1 MSKPSTPDAYYASLD
16 PPMADIAR
24 AVRDHVMARAPHLSV
39 KLAWGF
45 PCYAGNE
52 RVFSII
58 AHKAHVNLQL
68 WSGARLAESSPRI
81 EGTGKQLRH
90 VKLATPDQLDA
101 ELDAILDAA
110 VELDRMSP
118 EKVR

>member
-1 MSKPSTPDAYYASLD
+1 MSKPSTLDAYFASID
-16 PPMADIAR
+16 QPMANIAC
-24 AVRDHVMARAPHLSV
+24 AVRDRVMERAPHLRA
-39 KLAWGF
+39 KLGWGF

-68 WSGARLAESSPRI
+68 WSGARLVENGQRI
-81 EGTGKQLRH
+81 EGTGRQLRH
-90 VKLATPDQLDA
+90 VKLATLDELDA
-101 ELDAILDAA
+101 ELDAIIDAA

>member
-1 MSKPSTPDAYYASLD
+1 
-16 PPMADIAR
+16 
-24 AVRDHVMARAPHLSV
+24 MARAPHLSV

-45 PCYAGNE
+45 PCYVGNE
-52 RVFSII
+52 RVFSVI

-68 WSGARLAESSPRI
+68 WSGARLAESNPRI
-81 EGTGKQLRH
+81 EGSGKQLRH
-90 VKLATPDQLDA
+90 VKLAALDQLDA
-101 ELDAILDAA
+101 DLDAIIDAA